1 MKLLSRQKVSS
12 SKQPVSVRFGVR
24 TFRLNPEPKFPDFR
38 YRVAVPEISGHWIA
52 SNARVRTQIFFGTP
66 KPEMWY
72 FHNSQIQFKSN
83 DLI

>member
-1 MKLLSRQKVSS
+1 MELLSRQKVSS

-38 YRVAVPEISGHWIA
+38 YRATVPEISGHWIA
-52 SNARVRTQIFFGTP
+52 RNARVYTQTILGTP

-72 FHNSQIQFKSN
+72 CSPN
-83 DLI
+83 